1 MFRKRRKKEMERRKP
16 PIEPP
21 VRPPQP
27 QSQPQPQ
34 PQQRVPEQR
43 PRPVEHRP
51 PPIEPPLRLR
61 SFLVVINDEES
72 SDKILVKAEDVMVA
86 LMKFAQ
92 MYHDACVDW
101 STIGLYVEEV
111 ETIE

>member
-1 MFRKRRKKEMERRKP
+1 MERRKP

-27 QSQPQPQ
+27 VQQPVPQP
-34 PQQRVPEQR
+34 QRVPEQR
-43 PRPVEHRP
+43 PRPEQHR

-61 SFLVVINDEES
+61 SFLVAINDDEA

-92 MYHDACVDW
+92 IYHDICMEW
-101 STIGLYVEEV
+101 SAIGLYVEEV

>member
-1 MFRKRRKKEMERRKP
+1 MERRKP

-21 VRPPQP
+21 VRPQPVQQPVPQP
-27 QSQPQPQ
+27 
-34 PQQRVPEQR
+34 QRVPEQR
-43 PRPVEHRP
+43 PRPVEQHRP
-51 PPIEPPLRLR
+51 PPIEPPVRLR
-61 SFLVVINDEES
+61 SFLVAINDDEA

-92 MYHDACVDW
+92 TYHDICVEW
-101 STIGLYVEEV
+101 SAIGLYVEEV